1 MHDLRGKIQK
11 SRKILMPSMHAAAV
25 LGIFLSFSAGPKLF
39 SATTWIGTDGVATNA
54 ANWSNG
60 LPTTTNGAI
69 LNGTDGTVSSTL
81 NFGNSAFSV
90 LDLAVSNYSGDVTL
104 NNLTDFRLSA
114 TTASLVA
121 NGVAGSTLTINNS
134 ATSTSSTVFT
144 SANVWSGN
152 MNVFL
157 NRFVT
162 HGTGARTLTTSIGQ
176 LTINDFY
183 IGATATGGSQSIN
196 NSGTI
201 NINTLSQRANSTLA
215 TAFMTTFA
223 GGTVNLLGNNNSTVY
238 SGIRLNGSTTLNL
251 AGDESLG
258 TADLYVQ
265 GGSGTRT
272 YNLGLTSGS
281 SSAVTLANNLIITNA
296 TATTVLN
303 IAPGD
308 GKSLALNGL
317 ISSPSASGGLVSFG
331 AGTISIAGTNS
342 YNTKSQIVDGGKLE
356 VAKLS
361 TTTGSALGTAGE
373 STAANLTLD
382 NGTLSYIGSGE
393 TNSRNFT
400 IGVGGARIEA
410 NGTGL
415 LRMNSTGTV
424 ATSGDGARTLTLAG
438 ANTAN
443 NSFYLKVADGAGGV
457 TTVVKNGTG
466 VWNIV
471 GTGSTYSGG
480 TEVRGGTL
488 IAGSG
493 DTSGFGT
500 GEIRLY
506 DGTTFKASGTT
517 TRVFTNTFRTEGNIN
532 MDWVEA
538 QSAVNLTSDT
548 KIIAMG
554 TNSAGASSVTFNG
567 SIGGVGGLTKSGL
580 GKMTLSA
587 SNSYSGP
594 TSLLQGTLELSDE
607 HSLPAGSALTLAANL
622 KVTYAAAGPDLG
634 NLLVTA
640 NAKID
645 FGIDNTAQIRF
656 ATATGWTAGTTLTIT
671 NSTGGGKLYILDST
685 GLDSA
690 QIVSAENPTYVAS
703 VDANGLVTFTAPAPV
718 GSTFI
723 SWLGSTPQTSDLLLQ
738 YAFGAASAT
747 QPLSKAYLP
756 QASVTGGNLVLTYY
770 VRQGTQGLEVEPELS
785 TDLGAANGGF
795 APSDP
800 ISPTITIV
808 GHETSDL
815 GGVIVQRRTASVS
828 IESGAAKKFLRVRVT
843 QN

>member
-1 MHDLRGKIQK
+1 MNDLRGKFQK

-25 LGIFLSFSAGPKLF
+25 LGIFLSFFAGSELF

-54 ANWSNG
+54 ANWNNG
-60 LPTTTNGAI
+60 LPSRTSGAI
-69 LNGTDGTVSSTL
+69 FDGTGGTVSSAL
-81 NFGNSAFSV
+81 NFGNSSFDA

-104 NNLTDFRLSA
+104 NNLTHFRLGAS
-114 TTASLVA
+114 TASLVA

-134 ATSTSSTVFT
+134 AASVSSTVLT

-162 HGTGARTLTTSIGQ
+162 HNSALRTLTTSIGQ

-183 IGATATGGSQSIN
+183 IGATTTGGSQSIN

-201 NINTLSQRANSTLA
+201 NINTLSQRAGSTLA
-215 TAFMTTFA
+215 AAYMTTFA

-265 GGSGTRT
+265 GGTRT
-272 YNLGLTSGS
+272 YNLGLTTGS
-281 SSAVTLANNLIITNA
+281 SSAVTLANNLIITNG
-296 TATTVLN
+296 TTTTVMN

-331 AGTISIAGTNS
+331 ACTISIAGNNS

-361 TTTGSALGTAGE
+361 TTTGSALGTANEASAG
-373 STAANLTLD
+373 NLTLD
-382 NGTLSYIGSGE
+382 NGTLSYVGTGD

-415 LRMNSTGTV
+415 LKMGSTGTN
-424 ATSGDGARTLTLAG
+424 ATSGIGNRSLTLAG
-438 ANTAN
+438 SNTAN
-443 NSFYLKVADGAGGV
+443 NSFSLKVADGTGGV
-457 TTVVKNGTG
+457 TTVVKEGTG
-466 VWNIV
+466 AWNIS
-471 GTGSTYSGG
+471 GTNSTYTGG

-506 DGTTFKASGTT
+506 NGTTFKASGTT
-517 TRVFTNTFRTEGNIN
+517 TREFTNAFRTEGEIN
-532 MDWVEA
+532 MDWVQA
-538 QSAVNLTSDT
+538 QSAVNLATDT
-548 KIIAMG
+548 KITAMG

-567 SIGGVGGLTKSGL
+567 AIGGAGGLTKSGL
-580 GKMTLSA
+580 GKMTLSGT
-587 SNSYSGP
+587 NSYSGS
-594 TSLLQGTLELSDE
+594 TSLLQGTLLVQNSASIASSSGTTVDGGLLQVDGSAGGVTVNTGG
-607 HSLPAGSALTLAANL
+607 SLAGSGTVGALTLNSGSLLKPGNSPGNLTASSSVWNAGATYAWEIANL
-622 KVTYAAAGPDLG
+622 AG
-634 NLLVTA
+634 
-640 NAKID
+640 
-645 FGIDNTAQIRF
+645 
-656 ATATGWTAGTTLTIT
+656 TAGTDWDLFTVTGALDLSALSSSAAFNLT
-671 NSTGGGKLYILDST
+671 LDSSGALAGFSNTNEYTWTFAKAAGIT
-685 GLDSA
+685 GLSSTDAGTDISSLFNISA
-690 QIVSAENPTYVAS
+690 TNFNEGTGP
-703 VDANGLVTFTAPAPV
+703 ANGFKVVV
-718 GSTFI
+718 GE
-723 SWLGSTPQTSDLLLQ
+723 TSAGYTSLNLLTVPEPS
-738 YAFGAASAT
+738 AASLMGIGLAALMILRT
-747 QPLSKAYLP
+747 IRR
-756 QASVTGGNLVLTYY
+756 
-770 VRQGTQGLEVEPELS
+770 RQS
-785 TDLGAANGGF
+785 
-795 APSDP
+795 
-800 ISPTITIV
+800 
-808 GHETSDL
+808 
-815 GGVIVQRRTASVS
+815 
-828 IESGAAKKFLRVRVT
+828 
-843 QN
+843 

>member
-1 MHDLRGKIQK
+1 MDDLRGKIQK
-11 SRKILMPSMHAAAV
+11 SRKILMPSLHAAAV
-25 LGIFLSFSAGPKLF
+25 LGIFLSFFAGSELF
-39 SATTWIGTDGVATNA
+39 SATTWIGTDGVANSA
-54 ANWSNG
+54 ANWNNG
-60 LPTTTNGAI
+60 VPTTTSGAI
-69 LNGTDGTVSSTL
+69 LDGTGGTVSSTL
-81 NFGNSAFSV
+81 NFGNTAFEA
-90 LDLAVSNYSGDVTL
+90 LNLAVSNYSGDVTL
-104 NNLTDFRLSA
+104 DNLSNFRLGA
-114 TTASLVA
+114 ATASLVA

-134 ATSTSSTVFT
+134 ATSTSSTVLT

-162 HGTGARTLTTSIGQ
+162 HGSGTRTLNTSIGQ
-176 LTINDFY
+176 LNINDFY
-183 IGATATGGSQSIN
+183 IGASTTGGTQFIN

-201 NINTLSQRANSTLA
+201 NINTLSQRAGSTLA
-215 TAFMTTFA
+215 TAYMTTFA
-223 GGTVNLLGNNNSTVY
+223 GGTVNLLGANNSTVSY
-238 SGIRLNGSTTLNL
+238 GIRLNDSTTLNL
-251 AGDESLG
+251 AGDGSLG
-258 TADLYVQ
+258 TADLYLN

-281 SSAVTLANNLIITNA
+281 PSEVTLANNLIITNG
-296 TATTVLN
+296 TATTVVN
-303 IAPGD
+303 IIPGE

-331 AGTISIAGTNS
+331 AGTISITGTNS
-342 YNTKSQIVDGGKLE
+342 YNTKSQIVGGGKLE
-356 VAKLS
+356 VAKLA

-373 STAANLTLD
+373 GTAANLTLD

-400 IGVGGARIEA
+400 IGTGGARIEA

-457 TTVVKNGTG
+457 TTVVKNDTG
-466 VWNIV
+466 VWSIV

-488 IAGSG
+488 IAANGN
-493 DTSGFGT
+493 TSGFGT

-517 TRVFTNTFRTEGNIN
+517 TREFTNAFRTEGEIK
-532 MDWVEA
+532 MDWVQA

-554 TNSAGASSVTFNG
+554 TNSARASSVTFNG
-567 SIGGVGGLTKSGL
+567 AIGGAGGLTKSGL
-580 GKMTLSA
+580 GKMTLSGT
-587 SNSYSGP
+587 NSYSGS
-594 TSLLQGTLELSDE
+594 TSLVQGDLELSDK

-622 KVTYAAAGPDLG
+622 KVTYAEAGPDLG

-640 NAKID
+640 NANMD
-645 FGIDNTAQIRF
+645 LGTDNTAQIRF

-671 NSTGGGKLYILDST
+671 NSTGGGKLYILDSE

-703 VDANGLVTFTAPAPV
+703 VDANRLVTFTAPTPV
-718 GSTFI
+718 GSTFT
-723 SWLGSTPQTSDLLLQ
+723 SWLGSTDATSDLLLQ
-738 YAFGAASAT
+738 YAFGAVSPT
-747 QPLSKAYLP
+747 QPVAPAYLP
-756 QASVTGGNLVLTYY
+756 QASVTETGGVRSLVLTYY
-770 VRQGTQGLEVEPELS
+770 VRQGTQGLSVEPEFS
-785 TDLGAANGGF
+785 TDLSAESGGF
-795 APSDP
+795 AESD
-800 ISPTITIV
+800 SITKSD
-808 GHETSDL
+808 HETSEV
-815 GGVIVQRRTASVS
+815 GGVSLQRKTASVP
-828 IESGAAKKFLRVRVT
+828 IENGAAKKFLRVKVT

>member
-1 MHDLRGKIQK
+1 MLTKNIHSFINRIN
-11 SRKILMPSMHAAAV
+11 SFFVFASILS
-25 LGIFLSFSAGPKLF
+25 IFNGSELF
-39 SATTWIGTDGVATNA
+39 SATTWIGTDGVATSA

-60 LPTTTNGAI
+60 LPSTTSGAI
-69 LNGTDGTVSSTL
+69 LNGTGGTVSSTL
-81 NFGNSAFSV
+81 NFGNTAFNGLNLSV
-90 LDLAVSNYSGDVTL
+90 SGYSGDVTL
-104 NNLTDFRLSA
+104 NSLTDFRLTA
-114 TTASLVA
+114 ATASLVA

-134 ATSTSSTVFT
+134 ATSTSSTVTT
-144 SANVWSGN
+144 SANAWSGN

-183 IGATATGGSQSIN
+183 SQGINSTANQTVN

-201 NINTLSQRANSTLA
+201 NINTLSQKAGTAVA
-215 TAFMTTFA
+215 TAYMTTFA
-223 GGTVNLLGNNNSTVY
+223 GGTVNLLGANNSTV
-238 SGIRLNGSTTLNL
+238 SNGIRLNGSTTLNL
-251 AGDESLG
+251 AGNGSLG

-265 GGSGTRT
+265 GGTST

-281 SSAVTLANNLIITNA
+281 SSAVTLANNLIITNG

-317 ISSPSASGGLVSFG
+317 ISSSSSTLGTTLVSFG

-342 YNTKSQIVDGGKLE
+342 YNTKSQIVGGGKLE

-373 STAANLTLD
+373 GTAANLTLD

-415 LRMNSTGTV
+415 LKMGAV
-424 ATSGDGARTLTLAG
+424 GAIATSGSGNRSLTLAG
-438 ANTAN
+438 SNTAA
-443 NSFYLKVADGAGGV
+443 NSFSLKVADGTGGI
-457 TTVVKNGTG
+457 TTVVKEGTG
-466 VWNIV
+466 AWTVAGI
-471 GTGSTYSGG
+471 GSTYTGG

-488 IAGSG
+488 IAGDG
-493 DTSGFGT
+493 NTSGFGT

-517 TRVFTNTFRTEGNIN
+517 TRVFTNTFRTEGEIN
-532 MDWVEA
+532 MDWVQT
-538 QSAVNLTSDT
+538 QSSVNLATDT
-548 KIIAMG
+548 KITAMG

-567 SIGGVGGLTKSGL
+567 AIGGVGGLTKSGL

-587 SNSYSGP
+587 SNSYSGS
-594 TSLLQGTLELSDE
+594 TSLLQGTLELSNK

-622 KVTYAAAGPDLG
+622 RVTYAEAGPDLG

-640 NAKID
+640 NAKMD
-645 FGIDNTAQIRF
+645 LGTDHTAQIRF
-656 ATATGWTAGTTLTIT
+656 ATAMNWRAGTALTIT
-671 NSTGGGKLYILDST
+671 NSTGGGKLYILDAT
-685 GLDSA
+685 GLNLT

-718 GSTFI
+718 GSTFT
-723 SWLGSTPQTSDLLLQ
+723 SWLGSTPQASDLLLQ
-738 YAFGAASAT
+738 YAFGAVSAT
-747 QPLSKAYLP
+747 QPVAPAYFP
-756 QASVTGGNLVLTYY
+756 QASVTETGGVRSLVLTYY

-785 TDLGAANGGF
+785 TDLGAANNGF
-795 APSDP
+795 A
-800 ISPTITIV
+800 
-808 GHETSDL
+808 E
-815 GGVIVQRRTASVS
+815 SVS
-828 IESGAAKKFLRVRVT
+828 ITKSDHESASWEGSLSSVRRLLFPSKAGRPRSSCGPE
-843 QN
+843 

>member
-1 MHDLRGKIQK
+1 MNDLRGKFQK

-25 LGIFLSFSAGPKLF
+25 LGIFLSFFAGSELF
-39 SATTWIGTDGVATNA
+39 SATTWIGTDGVANSA
-54 ANWSNG
+54 ANWNNG
-60 LPTTTNGAI
+60 VPTTTSGAI
-69 LNGTDGTVSSTL
+69 LDGTGGTVSSTL
-81 NFGNSAFSV
+81 NFGNTAFEA
-90 LDLAVSNYSGDVTL
+90 LNLAVSNYSGDVTL
-104 NNLTDFRLSA
+104 DNLSNFRLGA
-114 TTASLVA
+114 ATASLVA

-134 ATSTSSTVFT
+134 ATSTSSTVLT

-162 HGTGARTLTTSIGQ
+162 HGSGTRTLNTSIGQ
-176 LTINDFY
+176 LNINDFY
-183 IGATATGGSQSIN
+183 IGASTTAGTQFIN

-201 NINTLSQRANSTLA
+201 NINTLSQRAGSTLA
-215 TAFMTTFA
+215 AAYMTTFA
-223 GGTVNLLGNNNSTVY
+223 GGTVNLLGANNSTVY
-238 SGIRLNGSTTLNL
+238 SGIRLNDSTTLNL
-251 AGDESLG
+251 AGDGSLG
-258 TADLYVQ
+258 TADLYLQ
-265 GGSGTRT
+265 GGTKT

-281 SSAVTLANNLIITNA
+281 SSAVTLANNLIITNG

-331 AGTISIAGTNS
+331 AGTISIAGNNS

-361 TTTGSALGTAGE
+361 TTTGSALGTANEASAG
-373 STAANLTLD
+373 NLTLD

-400 IGVGGARIEA
+400 IGTGGARIEA

-493 DTSGFGT
+493 NTSGFGT

-532 MDWVEA
+532 MDWVQA

-548 KIIAMG
+548 KITAMG

-567 SIGGVGGLTKSGL
+567 AIGGAGGLTKSGL
-580 GKMTLSA
+580 GKMTLSGT
-587 SNSYSGP
+587 NSYSGS
-594 TSLLQGTLELSDE
+594 TSLLQGTLLVQNSASIASSSGTTVDGGLLQVDGSAGGVTVNTGG
-607 HSLPAGSALTLAANL
+607 SLAGSGTVGALTLNSGSLLKPGNSPGNLTASSSVWNAGATYAWEIANL
-622 KVTYAAAGPDLG
+622 AG
-634 NLLVTA
+634 
-640 NAKID
+640 
-645 FGIDNTAQIRF
+645 
-656 ATATGWTAGTTLTIT
+656 TAGTDWDLFTVTGALDLSALSSSAAFNLT
-671 NSTGGGKLYILDST
+671 LDSSGALAGFSNTNEYVWTFAKAAGIT
-685 GLDSA
+685 GLSSTDAGTDISSLFNISA
-690 QIVSAENPTYVAS
+690 TNFNEGTGP
-703 VDANGLVTFTAPAPV
+703 ANGFKVVV
-718 GSTFI
+718 GE
-723 SWLGSTPQTSDLLLQ
+723 TSAGYTSLNLLTVPEPS
-738 YAFGAASAT
+738 AASLMGIGLAALMILRT
-747 QPLSKAYLP
+747 IRR
-756 QASVTGGNLVLTYY
+756 
-770 VRQGTQGLEVEPELS
+770 RQS
-785 TDLGAANGGF
+785 
-795 APSDP
+795 
-800 ISPTITIV
+800 
-808 GHETSDL
+808 
-815 GGVIVQRRTASVS
+815 
-828 IESGAAKKFLRVRVT
+828 
-843 QN
+843 

>member
-1 MHDLRGKIQK
+1 MNDLRGKFQK
-11 SRKILMPSMHAAAV
+11 SRKILMPSLHAAAV
-25 LGIFLSFSAGPKLF
+25 LGIFLSFFAGSELF

-54 ANWSNG
+54 DNWNNG
-60 LPTTTNGAI
+60 VPTTTSGAI
-69 LNGTDGTVSSTL
+69 LNGAGGTSSTL
-81 NFGNSAFSV
+81 DFGNSQFST

-104 NNLTDFRLSA
+104 NNLTYFRLGA
-114 TTASLVA
+114 ATASLVA

-134 ATSTSSTVFT
+134 ATSTSSTVTT

-162 HGTGARTLTTSIGQ
+162 HGTAARSLTTSIGQ

-183 IGATATGGSQSIN
+183 TQGTVAAAKQTVN

-201 NINTLSQRANSTLA
+201 NINTLSQKANSAVA
-215 TAFMTTFA
+215 TSYMTTFA
-223 GGTVNLLGNNNSTVY
+223 GGTVNLLGANNSTV
-238 SGIRLNGSTTLNL
+238 SNGIRLNGSTTLNL

-258 TADLYVQ
+258 TADLYLQ
-265 GGSGTRT
+265 GGTET

-281 SSAVTLANNLIITNA
+281 SSAVTLANNLIINSG

-317 ISSPSASGGLVSFG
+317 ISSPSAASGGLVSFG

-342 YNTKSQIVDGGKLE
+342 YNTRSQIVGGGKLE

-373 STAANLTLD
+373 GTAANLTLD

-400 IGVGGARIEA
+400 IGTGGARIEA

-415 LRMNSTGTV
+415 LRMGSTGTV

-438 ANTAN
+438 ANTAA

-506 DGTTFKASGTT
+506 DGTTFKASATT
-517 TRVFTNTFRTEGNIN
+517 TRVFTNAFRTEGNIN
-532 MDWVEA
+532 MDWVQA
-538 QSAVNLTSDT
+538 QSAVNLATDT
-548 KIIAMG
+548 KITAMG
-554 TNSAGASSVTFNG
+554 TNAARASSVTFNG
-567 SIGGVGGLTKSGL
+567 AIGGAGGLTKSGL

-587 SNSYSGP
+587 SNSYSGS
-594 TSLLQGTLELSDE
+594 TSLLQGTLLVQNSASIASSSGTTVDGGLLQVDGSAGGVTVNTGG
-607 HSLPAGSALTLAANL
+607 SLAGSGTVGALTLNSGSLLKPGNSPGNLTASSSVWNAGATYAWEIANL
-622 KVTYAAAGPDLG
+622 AG
-634 NLLVTA
+634 
-640 NAKID
+640 
-645 FGIDNTAQIRF
+645 
-656 ATATGWTAGTTLTIT
+656 TAGTDWDLFTVTGALDLSALSSSAAFNLT
-671 NSTGGGKLYILDST
+671 LDSSGALAGFSNTNEYVWTFAKAAGIT
-685 GLDSA
+685 GLSSTDAGTDISSLFNISA
-690 QIVSAENPTYVAS
+690 TNFNEGTGP
-703 VDANGLVTFTAPAPV
+703 ANGFKVVV
-718 GSTFI
+718 GE
-723 SWLGSTPQTSDLLLQ
+723 TSAGYTSLNLMTVPEPS
-738 YAFGAASAT
+738 AASLMGIGLGALMIVRT
-747 QPLSKAYLP
+747 FRR
-756 QASVTGGNLVLTYY
+756 
-770 VRQGTQGLEVEPELS
+770 RQG
-785 TDLGAANGGF
+785 
-795 APSDP
+795 
-800 ISPTITIV
+800 
-808 GHETSDL
+808 
-815 GGVIVQRRTASVS
+815 
-828 IESGAAKKFLRVRVT
+828 
-843 QN
+843 